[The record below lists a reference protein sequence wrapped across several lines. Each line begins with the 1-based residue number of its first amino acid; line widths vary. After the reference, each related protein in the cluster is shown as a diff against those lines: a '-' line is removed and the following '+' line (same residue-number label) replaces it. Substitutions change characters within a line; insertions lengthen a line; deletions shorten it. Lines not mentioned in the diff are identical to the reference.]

1 MITYSLFAIF
11 TFFYKNKKE
20 FFPFFKTKYLKE
32 QTAWDRGIFT
42 VYCQKVFIFM
52 WVCDF
57 QVLSIPE
64 PFTLSIIIWTK
75 TILNF
80 ENGKLMTRMESKT
93 IH

>member
-1 MITYSLFAIF
+1 MC
-11 TFFYKNKKE
+11 
-20 FFPFFKTKYLKE
+20 
-32 QTAWDRGIFT
+32 
-42 VYCQKVFIFM
+42 CQKVFNFM

-57 QVLSIPE
+57 QVPNNPE

-80 ENGKLMTRMESKT
+80 ENGEFMKIMESKA

>member
-1 MITYSLFAIF
+1 MRQRNLHCVLS
-11 TFFYKNKKE
+11 E
-20 FFPFFKTKYLKE
+20 
-32 QTAWDRGIFT
+32 
-42 VYCQKVFIFM
+42 VFIFM
-52 WVCDF
+52 WVCDI
-57 QVLSIPE
+57 QVPSIPE